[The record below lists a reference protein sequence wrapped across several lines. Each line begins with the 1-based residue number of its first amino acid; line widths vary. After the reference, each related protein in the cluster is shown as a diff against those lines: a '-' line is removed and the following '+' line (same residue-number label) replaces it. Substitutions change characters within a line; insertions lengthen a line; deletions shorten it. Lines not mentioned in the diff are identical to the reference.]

1 MNRFDILSRIA
12 KQNKCEMETQTK
24 AQLGAAGPNKVASRQ
39 PRTSDGKFIKFG
51 GFAFSKR
58 NQHKPAGQSKNK
70 FSSYVGKRLNG
81 KALNRADYKTTVNRF
96 RAIWQARQRRNIDE
110 SSHGAGGL
118 AAQVNGVF
126 GTRRSRKKEVQMA
139 FKAVSDLRWQLVAST
154 PYGPDKDGQWV
165 TERALKTFA
174 EANPDGGPKLVW
186 WHLYDNIAQKGIV
199 LGQADH
205 VYYKDDALCM
215 EGAFINKEVGE
226 DLAAH
231 TDLLGTSIGF
241 TYPGPSLIGGKEF
254 TVANIYEVSLLPRER
269 ASNPYTKVEIGVEHG
284 DQI

>member
-1 MNRFDILSRIA
+1 MKQADVLARI
-12 KQNKCEMETQTK
+12 TK
-24 AQLGAAGPNKVASRQ
+24 KKGCGTAMKAGPNRVAGRQ

-58 NQHKPAGQSKNK
+58 NQKKPAGQSKNK
-70 FSSYVGKRLNG
+70 FSSFVGKKLSG
-81 KALNRADYKTTVNRF
+81 KTLNRADYKTTVARF
-96 RAIWQARQRRNIDE
+96 RAIWQARQRRTIDE
-110 SSHGAGGL
+110 AGHGAGGL
-118 AAQVNGVF
+118 AAQVNSVF
-126 GTRRSRKKEVQMA
+126 GVKRSRKKEALA
-139 FKAVSDLRWQLVAST
+139 FKAVSPTRWQLIAST

-165 TERALKTFA
+165 TEAALKAFA
-174 EANPDGGPKLVW
+174 EKSPDGGPKLVW
-186 WHLYDNIAQKGIV
+186 WHLYDNVAKTGIV
-199 LGQADH
+199 LGEADA

-215 EGAFINKEVGE
+215 EGSFINEDVGSA
-226 DLAAH
+226 LSAH
-231 TDLLGTSIGF
+231 TDQLGSSIGF